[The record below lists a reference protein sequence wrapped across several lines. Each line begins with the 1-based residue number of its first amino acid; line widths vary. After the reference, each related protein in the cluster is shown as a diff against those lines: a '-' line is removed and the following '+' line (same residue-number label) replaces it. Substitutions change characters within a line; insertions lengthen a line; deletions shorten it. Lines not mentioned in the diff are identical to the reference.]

1 MKVYFGNAICT
12 IHFKHFA
19 GNQLRSS
26 EVQLEHA
33 YRQLKVKCSCGG
45 MKRGVST
52 ASIRSETSFETPR
65 LTRKS
70 SHVITTTVTKNK
82 KETTFDAETSTYS
95 LFLLRVW

>member
-1 MKVYFGNAICT
+1 M
-12 IHFKHFA
+12 
-19 GNQLRSS
+19 
-26 EVQLEHA
+26 EHA
-33 YRQLKVKCSCGG
+33 NRQLKIKCSCGG

-52 ASIRSETSFETPR
+52 ASTRSETSFETPR

-95 LFLLRVW
+95 LFVASLVKKIFNLSRIQF